1 MSSFLVR
8 NAKPGDVAEVTR
20 LVGAVDEAFIGRN
33 ETSLADIEDEW
44 RRLDLARD
52 ALVVEEAGRMVG
64 YGTVEERPGLGRAD
78 GYVDPAQTGRGVGA
92 LLVSQLEAEL
102 VARGATCIQ
111 NATLL
116 ADTRAHDLLRS
127 HGYEEV
133 RRFRQMRIA
142 LEREP
147 TAPVWPD
154 GVEVTSFDPADAEA
168 FHEAYESAFADHWQ
182 HHRRTFEEWRR
193 EQLDREGFSPD
204 LWTVV
209 RANGEI
215 VAGTICLPER
225 GGVAWVSRLF
235 TRADWRRRGIGEA
248 LLHDAFAKFRR
259 LGKREAGLGVDATST
274 TGADRL
280 YERVGMHVHWAAVVF
295 EKRIDA

>member
-8 NAKPGDVAEVTR
+8 NATPGDAVEVTR

-44 RRLDLARD
+44 RTLDLARD
-52 ALVVEEAGRMVG
+52 ALVVEEAGLMVG
-64 YGTVEERPGLGRAD
+64 YGTVEERLGRAD
-78 GYVDPAQTGRGVGA
+78 GYVDPAQTGRGIGA

-102 VARGATCIQ
+102 VARGATRVQ

-116 ADTRAHDLLRS
+116 ADTRAHDLFRS

-133 RRFRQMRIA
+133 RTFWQMRIA
-142 LEREP
+142 LDREP
-147 TAPVWPD
+147 PSPVWPE

-182 HHRRTFEEWRR
+182 HHRRTFGEWRR
-193 EQLDREGFSPD
+193 EQLDREDFAPD

-235 TRADWRRRGIGEA
+235 TRAGWRRRGLGEA
-248 LLHDAFAKFRR
+248 LLNDAFAKFRR

-274 TGADRL
+274 TGAARL